1 MEKLSR
7 SLTGLM
13 LAIFALLT
21 AGAILLGTLGN
32 LGHKSYLAALLLS
45 GLLLGLWLLLGK
57 RKPAVPSLAERMGAG
72 KTCLALTALCL
83 VLSLAAALP
92 LRLEPEVDAYT
103 YWITALALSRGE
115 PIPNPEFVAM
125 FPHIMGYAA
134 FLAPL
139 LRLFGESLAV
149 PVAANAVLGCLS
161 GLCIFCL
168 LLR

>member
-1 MEKLSR
+1 MEDTDATIDEIYELFGPR
-7 SLTGLM
+7 V
-13 LAIFALLT
+13 
-21 AGAILLGTLGN
+21 
-32 LGHKSYLAALLLS
+32 AALVLS
-45 GLLLGLWLLLGK
+45 ALPLGLWLILQ
-57 RKPAVPSLAERMGAG
+57 RRRSEAPTLAERLGVG
-72 KTCLALTALCL
+72 KTALILTALCL

-139 LRLFGESLAV
+139 LRRMFR
-149 PVAANAVLGCLS
+149 
-161 GLCIFCL
+161 IH
-168 LLR
+168 